1 MSGHALPG
9 SWTGTLDEFA
19 EIANTLLP
27 QYLPLDRSSRAG
39 DEVNPRLIRHY
50 TTQGLLDPPLKEG
63 REARYVLR
71 HLLQLL
77 ALRSLMAGGYSAQAL
92 YELLPGKTDAE
103 LLSLLDG
110 GARLEV
116 HPDASPQE
124 RQILGVIGSPPSKD
138 ASEPPPPSAPVPS
151 NPALAYLKGLTPST
165 AVVPSTGKPPS
176 PGGSDTYTRLPIL
189 PGIEL
194 HVARSARLPRSVAEQ
209 SRFAQL
215 VQDALATLQRRKP

>member
-77 ALRSLMAGGYSAQAL
+77 ALRSLMAGG
-92 YELLPGKTDAE
+92 
-103 LLSLLDG
+103 
-110 GARLEV
+110 
-116 HPDASPQE
+116 
-124 RQILGVIGSPPSKD
+124 
-138 ASEPPPPSAPVPS
+138 
-151 NPALAYLKGLTPST
+151 
-165 AVVPSTGKPPS
+165 
-176 PGGSDTYTRLPIL
+176 
-189 PGIEL
+189 
-194 HVARSARLPRSVAEQ
+194 
-209 SRFAQL
+209 
-215 VQDALATLQRRKP
+215 

>member
-77 ALRSLMAGGYSAQAL
+77 ALRALMAGGYSAQAL

-116 HPDASPQE
+116 HSDVSLQE
-124 RQILGVIGSPPSKD
+124 RQIFGILPPSP
-138 ASEPPPPSAPVPS
+138 ASSPPPPSAPVPS

-165 AVVPSTGKPPS
+165 AVVPSTSKPPS
-176 PGGSDTYTRLPIL
+176 SGGSDTYTRLPIL

-194 HVARSARLPRSVAEQ
+194 HVARSAKLPRSVAEQ
-209 SRFAQL
+209 GRLAQL
-215 VQDALATLQRRKP
+215 IQDALSTLQRRKP

>member
-77 ALRSLMAGGYSAQAL
+77 ALRTLMAGGYSAQAL
-92 YELLPGKTDAE
+92 HELLPGKTDAE

-116 HPDASPQE
+116 HPDASPRE
-124 RQILGVIGSPPSKD
+124 RQILGVIGPPSSED
-138 ASEPPPPSAPVPS
+138 ASEPPPPSPPVLS
-151 NPALAYLKGLTPST
+151 NPALAYLEGLTPSA
-165 AVVPSTGKPPS
+165 AVVPSAVRPLS
-176 PGGSDTYTRLPIL
+176 SGGSNTYTRLPIL

-194 HVARSARLPRSVAEQ
+194 HVSRSARLPRSVAEQ
-209 SRFAQL
+209 TKLAQL
-215 VQDALATLQRRKP
+215 VQDALDTIQRRKP

>member
-19 EIANTLLP
+19 ELANTLLP

-63 REARYVLR
+63 REARYLLR

-77 ALRSLMAGGYSAQAL
+77 ALRVLMAGGYSAQAL
-92 YELLPGKTDAE
+92 HELLPGKTDAE
-103 LLSLLDG
+103 LLALLDG

-116 HPDASPQE
+116 HFPRE
-124 RQILGVIGSPPSKD
+124 RQILGVVG
-138 ASEPPPPSAPVPS
+138 PPPSPDASAPPSLSSAAPS

-165 AVVPSTGKPPS
+165 AVVPPTVKPVNS
-176 PGGSDTYTRLPIL
+176 GGSDTYTRLPIL

-209 SRFAQL
+209 ARLSQL
-215 VQDALATLQRRKP
+215 VQDALDTLQRRKP